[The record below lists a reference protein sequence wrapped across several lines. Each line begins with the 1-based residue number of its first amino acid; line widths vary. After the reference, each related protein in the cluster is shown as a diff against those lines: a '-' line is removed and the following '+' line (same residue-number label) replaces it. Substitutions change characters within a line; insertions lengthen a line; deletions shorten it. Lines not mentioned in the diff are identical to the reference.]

1 MVENILVTGLMVNS
15 TERVYLFQGALN
27 VNKVNGVMDKG
38 IDGLYSIMR
47 VLLWIRLN
55 RGWHRLNKNIFQLL
69 IYR

>member
-55 RGWHRLNKNIFQLL
+55 RAWHRLNKNIFQLL

>member
-27 VNKVNGVMDKG
+27 VNKVNGVMDKE

-55 RGWHRLNKNIFQLL
+55 RGWHRLNKNIF
-69 IYR
+69 